1 MCCRWLSAA
10 VCVLTVA
17 IAAWLGGADDKAKT
31 KNTEW
36 IEIAPGMLRSPG
48 LPAGYALI
56 DGETALLIDAPLPA
70 DGLKAHGIKKIGA
83 VLLTHHHR
91 DTGAAVGKYL
101 ADKVSVRAPKA
112 SAEWLT
118 PENVRKYW
126 KESLPLRN
134 SRANYFVV
142 PEGFDGI
149 EYTLDDGKKVD
160 WHGWTIQVVGTP
172 GHSRDHVSFTVHR
185 QSRERERPDTYAFVG
200 DALAAPGKLFAP
212 YTTDWDHWT
221 DAGLAPAAQSLR
233 KLAALKPTILLP
245 AHGPVIK
252 ENAVAALTKTAEA
265 VEEVAFLKS
274 FERFT
279 KKRLGNAPEYRFLA
293 KEQAESN
300 GSKPWSRVSKHL
312 WLTGNT
318 YVLASKDNA
327 FLVVDPWDKRS
338 ADQVI
343 KLQKEQQLGKLEV
356 VMFSHAHFDHYDGVY
371 YLPEREK
378 WEVWTLDRVAPPI
391 AEPFLLR
398 APFLDARPVKFDR
411 TPKDGD
417 TLTWRE
423 YTFRFHH
430 FPGQTEFTMGVETV
444 IDGKKCFF
452 TADNFFHQDMFSG
465 SGGWMGLNR
474 SFPLPYAASAK
485 MVVDAAPDWVLAE
498 HGGPFEYNAEDWRR
512 RVQWGEACA
521 KAADA
526 ICLSGNHRKDWNPH
540 RVHVEPV
547 LQKAKPGATLHWTL
561 VAENPLPAK
570 ETLTV
575 TLEGRGII
583 ADQTW
588 QLDVPGG
595 KSLRRE
601 LTVRV
606 PEKLGAGRHVFTLR
620 ATAGEEP
627 DPSDAFLVADVD

>member
-1 MCCRWLSAA
+1 MIRRSLTALCCLALVAAA
-10 VCVLTVA
+10 VWISC
-17 IAAWLGGADDKAKT
+17 WGEGEQKP
-31 KNTEW
+31 TEGW
-36 IEIAPGMLRSPG
+36 IEIAPGILRSPS

-56 DGETALLIDAPLPA
+56 EGDAALLIDAPIPA
-70 DGLKAHGIKKIGA
+70 ENLKAHGVKKVEA

-91 DTGAAVGKYL
+91 DTCAALGKYL
-101 ADKVSVRAPKA
+101 ADKVPVRAPKA
-112 SAEWLT
+112 SAAWLT

-134 SRANYFVV
+134 SNASYLVV
-142 PEGFDGI
+142 PEGFESID
-149 EYTLDDGKKVD
+149 YTLEDGQKID
-160 WHGWTIQVVGTP
+160 WHGWSIQVVTTP
-172 GHSRDHVSFTVHR
+172 GHSRDHVA
-185 QSRERERPDTYAFVG
+185 YAVRKDKSPLYVSCG
-200 DALAAPGKLFAP
+200 GALAAPGKLFAP

-221 DAGLAPAAQSLR
+221 DAGLTPTAQSLR
-233 KLAALKPTILLP
+233 KLAALKPSILLP

-279 KKRLGNAPEYRFLA
+279 KKRLGDAPQYRFLA

-300 GSKPWSRVSKHL
+300 GSKPWSRVSEHL

-318 YVLASKDNA
+318 YVLTSKDNA

-338 ADQVI
+338 ADQVL
-343 KLQKEQQLGKLEV
+343 KLQKEKQLGKLEV

-371 YLPEREK
+371 YLPDREQ
-378 WEVWTLDRVAPPI
+378 WEVWTLDKVAPPI
-391 AEPFLLR
+391 AEPYRLR

-423 YTFRFHH
+423 YPFRFHH
-430 FPGQTEFTMGVETV
+430 FPGQTEFTMGVETA

-474 SFPLPYAASAK
+474 SWPLPYAQSAK
-485 MVVDAAPDWVLAE
+485 MVLDAAPDWVLAE
-498 HGGPFEYNAEDWRR
+498 HGGPFEFVAEDWRR

-540 RVHVEPV
+540 RIHVEPV
-547 LQKAKPGATLHWTL
+547 VQKAKPGATLHWTL

-570 ETLTV
+570 ETLTI

-588 QLDVPGG
+588 QLDLPGG
-595 KSLRRE
+595 KRVRRE
-601 LTVRV
+601 FTVRL
-606 PEKLGAGRHVFTLR
+606 PEKMGAGRHVFIVQPYVDEL
-620 ATAGEEP
+620 P
-627 DPSDAFLVADVD
+627 DESDSFLIAEIE